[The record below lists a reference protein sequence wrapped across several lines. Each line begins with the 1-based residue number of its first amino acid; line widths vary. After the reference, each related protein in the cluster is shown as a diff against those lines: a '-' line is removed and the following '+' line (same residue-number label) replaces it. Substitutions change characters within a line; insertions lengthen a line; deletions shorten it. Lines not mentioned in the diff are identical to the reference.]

1 MAIPSLAPD
10 QGAKQSNADITLP
23 QPQNYA
29 VPSVGRRLAAIP
41 YEGLLLLAL
50 LLIAS
55 FPVAGLRGA
64 ALDGTAHIVFQLYLG
79 LVMAAYF
86 VWHWQQRGQTLAMK
100 TWRFRVVDRQ
110 GRILSWQRATL
121 RFCCAAIFF
130 GPACAGLLLLFF
142 PGRMSPVITMW
153 FFFPL
158 AATLLYGLFDRDQQ
172 FLHDRLAGT
181 QLRDAPPLIK
191 Q

>member
-1 MAIPSLAPD
+1 MAPPPLAPD
-10 QGAKQSNADITLP
+10 DGTTKARAETAQP
-23 QPQNYA
+23 QPQDFP

-50 LLIAS
+50 VLIAG
-55 FPVAGLRGA
+55 FPIAGLRGA
-64 ALDGTAHIVFQLYLG
+64 ALDGTAHLVFQLYLG
-79 LVMAAYF
+79 LVIAGYF

-110 GRILSWQRATL
+110 GRIPTWQRALL
-121 RFCCAAIFF
+121 RFFCAAIFF
-130 GPACAGLLLLFF
+130 APACAGLLLLFF

-158 AATLLYGLFDRDQQ
+158 AATLLYGLFDREQQ

-181 QLRDAPPLIK
+181 QLRDAPPPIK
-191 Q
+191 R